1 MTAAFEVWFCCDACD
16 LPTPATH
23 NDDLLLCAS
32 CAAEADVADMLD
44 RCADAV
50 DAAGDRLD
58 VELWALADSVR
69 GLPDAGAL

>member
-1 MTAAFEVWFCCDACD
+1 MSADIVVLYVCDCCSA
-16 LPTPATH
+16 PTLATH
-23 NDDLLLCAS
+23 NDDLLLCVS
-32 CAAEADVADMLD
+32 CAAEADLADMLD
-44 RCADAV
+44 ACADAV